1 MNLNE
6 EFKNGVDAL
15 KKHKYVE
22 AEKIFKNLI
31 KKQPMNAEFNHLM
44 GITFQLLNK
53 IDEAVISFKKTIEIK
68 PDFAEAQKNLGNMF
82 YRLGKIDEAE
92 MCYKKA
98 IDLKSDFIEVI
109 DNLNVVKEQ
118 KKVLLKVKKN
128 RIYNKKNNSIHKI
141 GLTNNP
147 FIFKRQVEPE
157 LIKSM
162 YQISSIELDK
172 TQDIRY
178 GKGKCSPDLKLFE
191 NNLPIIKNL
200 EKDLIITMEES
211 VGSKILIVESFF
223 NILST
228 GSGTSPHR
236 HLDPFD
242 KANGLDKQKY
252 SLVYYLTTGNQNCTE
267 PGILKLYDPEEEIL
281 PSEGLIVI
289 FPAGRKHSS
298 SYNGREDRIMIGVNF
313 YSLN

>member
-1 MNLNE
+1 MNLNQ

-15 KKHKYVE
+15 KKNKYQE
-22 AEKIFKNLI
+22 AEQIFKNLL
-31 KKQPMNAEFNHLM
+31 KKQPMNAEINHLL

-53 IDEAVISFKKTIEIK
+53 IDEALISFKKTVEIK

-92 MCYKKA
+92 SYYKKA
-98 IDLKSDFIEVI
+98 IDLKSNFSEAIN
-109 DNLNVVKEQ
+109 NLNVVKEQ
-118 KKVLLKVKKN
+118 KKVLLKIKKYK
-128 RIYNKKNNSIHKI
+128 IDKKKGHSVHKT

-147 FIFKRQVEPE
+147 FTFKRNVETE
-157 LIKSM
+157 LTKSM
-162 YQISSIELDK
+162 YQINSIELDK

-191 NNLPIIKNL
+191 SKLPIIKNL
-200 EKDLIITMEES
+200 EKDLINIMENS
-211 VGSKILIVESFF
+211 VGSKILVVESFF

-242 KANGLDKQKY
+242 KANGLNKQKY
-252 SLVYYLTTGNQNCTE
+252 SLVYYLTTGDQDCTE

-298 SYNGREDRIMIGVNF
+298 SYNGKKDRIMIGVNF
-313 YSLN
+313 YSLS